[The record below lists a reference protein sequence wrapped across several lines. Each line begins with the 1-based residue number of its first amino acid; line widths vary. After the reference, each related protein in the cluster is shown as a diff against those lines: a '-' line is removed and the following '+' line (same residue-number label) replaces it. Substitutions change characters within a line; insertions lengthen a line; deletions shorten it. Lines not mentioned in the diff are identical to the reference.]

1 MFRLR
6 FYSRPRTVVHR
17 HKQITVPK
25 ANNID
30 HVNLSDIVFSFTFIY
45 TSLNYFF
52 YKRFND
58 K

>member
-6 FYSRPRTVVHR
+6 FYSKPRTIVSR
-17 HKQITVPK
+17 NKIITIPK
-25 ANNID
+25 ANHSDNMM
-30 HVNLSDIVFSFTFIY
+30 LSDMLLSFSFIY
-45 TSLNYFF
+45 CSLNYFF